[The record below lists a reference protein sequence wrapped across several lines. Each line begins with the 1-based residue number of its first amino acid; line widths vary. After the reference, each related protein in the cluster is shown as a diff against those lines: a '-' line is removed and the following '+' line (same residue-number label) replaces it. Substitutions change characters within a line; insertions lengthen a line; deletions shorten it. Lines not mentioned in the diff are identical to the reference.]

1 MNRYFC
7 WNVFLGFSINLLIL
21 FGLILAIGIV
31 VDYAIIVLE
40 NVERIMRE
48 DKLVPKEEAIKA
60 MEEVNGPV
68 MP

>member
-1 MNRYFC
+1 M
-7 WNVFLGFSINLLIL
+7 
-21 FGLILAIGIV
+21 